1 MNRFQPREGTPA
13 PYTAHMLYMADSV
26 DQALRGVL
34 ADYLAISSD
43 FFIEGA
49 VITPTPVGA
58 STQYAVTA
66 GHLVYKGE
74 VMPID
79 AHSIIKSASQVVY
92 LQVQDDGVD
101 GTPVLNL
108 DGTSDFVMRRRHARL
123 RVGAVYPDEYMAI
136 TAPRKE
142 ALDRQR
148 LRGRMVPQGGILP
161 YQGSLLH
168 FDATGLGLN
177 DSPMAGWAICNGL
190 NGTPDLRGMVPVG
203 ATEVPATGA
212 GALYTGVSG
221 SIAPG
226 ARFGSDQVT
235 LSPDQLPE
243 HTHALDFPSEQYPAA
258 AMAGSSQFQA
268 GAGHPY
274 VSFPTATAVN
284 ETAGEAVDVRQPS
297 HGLVYVMSI
306 A

>member
-1 MNRFQPREGTPA
+1 
-13 PYTAHMLYMADSV
+13 MLYMSDSV

-79 AHSIIKSASQVVY
+79 AHSIIKSATQVVY

-203 ATEVPATGA
+203 ATEVPSTGA
-212 GALYTGVSG
+212 GVLYSGVSG
-221 SIAPG
+221 AIAPG
-226 ARFGSDQVT
+226 ARFGADQVT

-243 HTHALDFPSEQYPAA
+243 HTHGYKDRCVPFVGGGGTHNLPNAGGDFDVDADLDRTTNPNST
-258 AMAGSSQFQA
+258 
-268 GAGHPY
+268 
-274 VSFPTATAVN
+274 TADP
-284 ETAGEAVDVRQPS
+284 VDVRQPS